1 MIDLRAGVALTRR
14 FGVEAHASYA
24 HPELRTSVS
33 SDAEG
38 APSLTAI
45 ERLDEYV
52 IDGGVVVRF
61 DEWTVAGWTPFAT
74 GGAGYLRQLHQDL
87 TATEEGHVFFVGGG
101 VKRGLVARPRGWL
114 RGVGARAD
122 ARLDRLSGGIT
133 IGDEAR
139 SHVAISGSL
148 FITF

>member
-1 MIDLRAGVALTRR
+1 M
-14 FGVEAHASYA
+14 
-24 HPELRTSVS
+24 
-33 SDAEG
+33 
-38 APSLTAI
+38 
-45 ERLDEYV
+45 

-61 DEWTVAGWTPFAT
+61 DEWAVGGWVPFAT
-74 GGAGYLRQLHQDL
+74 GGGGYLRQLHEDL
-87 TATEEGHVFFVGGG
+87 TVTEEGHVVFVGGG

-122 ARLDRLSGGIT
+122 ARLDVLTGGIT
-133 IGDEAR
+133 IDDKTR